1 MKTAGSILWH
11 TRNAALI
18 ALVAIIG
25 CKEKTPVGVLGVY
38 ETPAWAGTPGLL
50 IAKTEAPDSDV
61 LLIRSRDPAVGLAEL
76 FGEIPVEH
84 DFDAG
89 EVIYR
94 YNPNVTSKELEAVTL
109 RDWLAATGPEWW
121 EVQQNR
127 RVPSRMKIGLITGE
141 LSFGRHP
148 VPMKGPVTVHMVQS
162 MHAGSNKVA
171 IISAKREAATYN
183 DMKTGTEPG
192 LKDFYHQVFDT
203 KALAPVGVPIP
214 LPFEAGDAPI
224 GVWAGR
230 DSYMVYT
237 DVNRRKVCIVHMF
250 RMPPG
255 DQGE

>member
-1 MKTAGSILWH
+1 MKIGRSIHWH
-11 TRNAALI
+11 NRSAT
-18 ALVAIIG
+18 LVAVLAIIG
-25 CKEKTPVGVLGVY
+25 CKEKAPVGVLAVY
-38 ETPAWAGTPGLL
+38 DTPAWAGTPGLL
-50 IAKTEAPDSDV
+50 IVKTEAPDSNV
-61 LLIRSRDPAVGLAEL
+61 LLIRSRDPAIGMAEL

-94 YNPNVTSKELEAVTL
+94 YNPHVTSAELEAVTL

-121 EVQQNR
+121 EVQQQR

-171 IISAKREAATYN
+171 ILSAKRTSATLS
-183 DMKTGTEPG
+183 DIKAGTDPR
-192 LKDFYHQVFDT
+192 LTDFHHQVFDT

-214 LPFEAGDAPI
+214 LPFEDGDAP
-224 GVWAGR
+224 VCAWAGR
-230 DSYMVYT
+230 DSYVVYT
-237 DVNRRKVCIVHMF
+237 DINHRKVCIVHMY
-250 RMPPG
+250 RMPTDDGG
-255 DQGE
+255 D